1 MFSNTKVALFK
12 LFYSGTSSIGTHRSL
27 DEDSLTLSTKRN
39 VLQNH
44 DDSSARAIP
53 SVWKFIT
60 DPNNS
65 AFFVMRLAFEVK
77 NIQEIKQTSK
87 LQVIEY
93 VLYMYVFHR
102 ISCSFEN
109 HSFKNSSESPPPPG
123 GVRGC

>member
-1 MFSNTKVALFK
+1 MFTNTKVALIK

-27 DEDSLTLSTKRN
+27 DEDSLTVTTKHD

-65 AFFVMRLAFEVK
+65 AFFVMRLAFEV
-77 NIQEIKQTSK
+77 NTSK
-87 LQVIEY
+87 KLNKHQNY
-93 VLYMYVFHR
+93 
-102 ISCSFEN
+102 N
-109 HSFKNSSESPPPPG
+109 
-123 GVRGC
+123 